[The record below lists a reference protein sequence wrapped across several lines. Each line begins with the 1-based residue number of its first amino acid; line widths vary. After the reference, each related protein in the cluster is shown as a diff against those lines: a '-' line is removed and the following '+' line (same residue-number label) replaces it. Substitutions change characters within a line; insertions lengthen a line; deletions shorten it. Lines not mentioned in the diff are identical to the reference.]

1 MKRIILLLCICFLT
15 LKSKSQIVAQD
26 HEGLATFLNSTLYV
40 PITGYK
46 EFDEALQS
54 AFKKYWKITP
64 YKMANEAEYSA
75 LEKENKKRK
84 GKQSFLF
91 ELSYSSFSITRTS
104 YVSTF
109 YQGTEGYD
117 FYDKTKKFNH
127 AKYRIDYVVKLMNDA
142 ITLVKNNKLGPAP
155 GNSTLSSPL
164 RDELC
169 KLFSENAKVIK
180 DKTLILNRDMKFLR
194 TEIYDEKIFAKYYP
208 YSYKFVSE
216 DEFNRHEAPNGRV
229 SCIWGLKRDYCV
241 AWKTIVSKIFY
252 FSVKCRNGLPFLGK
266 GEIWF
271 LWRCAGNYWWC
282 KCFLHRSNRNN

>member
-216 DEFNRHEAPNGRV
+216 DEFND
-229 SCIWGLKRDYCV
+229 ILKGEQKEYVCFIPSYNLDDEVNKISAYEFVYEPATRSVIYLWFTRGFNKHIKKEDIEQLK
-241 AWKTIVSKIFY
+241 KTI
-252 FSVKCRNGLPFLGK
+252 GK
-266 GEIWF
+266 
-271 LWRCAGNYWWC
+271 
-282 KCFLHRSNRNN
+282 